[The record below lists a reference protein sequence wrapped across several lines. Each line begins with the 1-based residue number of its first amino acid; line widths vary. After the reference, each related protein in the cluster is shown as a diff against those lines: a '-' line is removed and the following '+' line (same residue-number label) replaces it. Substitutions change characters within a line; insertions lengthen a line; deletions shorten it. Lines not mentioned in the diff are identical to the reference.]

1 MEARAE
7 ELRARGERI
16 GKLVEQIRTSS
27 GPTTWPMVEA
37 LLENVL
43 VLHGEALA
51 RIVREAEASG
61 AEGLLRAMQED
72 ELVSSLLRLH
82 GLYPESVRTRVVRAL
97 ESLRPGLG
105 VHVRELRLLEIDE
118 EGRAV
123 IAIAF
128 KEKARIDLGQVER
141 TIREAVETEAP
152 EVAEVRLVDEGLRRA
167 SLGIVSLGVSK
178 P

>member
-16 GKLVEQIRTSS
+16 AKLVEQVRTSS

-61 AEGLLRAMQED
+61 AQTLLRAMQED

-82 GLYPESVRTRVVRAL
+82 GVHPEPVRTRVVRAL

-105 VHVRELRLLEIDE
+105 VHVRELRLLEIDD

-123 IAIAF
+123 VAIDF
-128 KEKARIDLGQVER
+128 KEKARVDVEQVER
-141 TIREAVETEAP
+141 TICEAIEAEAP
-152 EVAEVRLVDEGLRRA
+152 EVSEVRLVDEDLRRA
-167 SLGIVSLGVSK
+167 SLGIVSLGV
-178 P
+178 PRP